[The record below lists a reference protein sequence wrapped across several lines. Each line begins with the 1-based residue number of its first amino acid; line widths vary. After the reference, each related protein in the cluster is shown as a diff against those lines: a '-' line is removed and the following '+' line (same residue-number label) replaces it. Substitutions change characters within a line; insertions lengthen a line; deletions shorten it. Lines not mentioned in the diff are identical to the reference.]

1 MPSAHSPASPLL
13 TPRAPAASR
22 HPARR
27 QTLLTL
33 AALGSMAQHARA
45 LSPRPEPAA
54 LMKAG
59 RYQPGQPVDDFL
71 VSEKLDGVRARWDG
85 QQLWTRS
92 GRRIAAPPGFT
103 DGWPL
108 LPLDGELWAGRGQFQ
123 RAVAAVRDGAD
134 RQVWADLRLMVF
146 DTPDP
151 VRPFGGPDG
160 RLALLREA
168 LATPPHA
175 SPAGVQALP
184 QHPVK
189 SLADLQTWLDEVVA
203 AGGEGLMLHRASNR
217 YRSGRSND
225 LLKYKPFLD
234 AEARVVQILPGKGQ
248 WQGLAGAL
256 LVQTTDGHR
265 LRLGTGLSEAQR
277 HQPPPVGSW
286 VSFRY
291 QGLHP
296 GGMPRFASFLRVIPD
311 IDL

>member
-1 MPSAHSPASPLL
+1 MPSASFLPPALG
-13 TPRAPAASR
+13 PAAVSR

-27 QTLLTL
+27 QTLLAL
-33 AALGSMAQHARA
+33 AALGSMAPQARA
-45 LSPRPEPAA
+45 LSPQPTPGP

-59 RYQPGQPVDDFL
+59 RYQAGQPVEGFL

-92 GRRIAAPPGFT
+92 GRRIHAPAEFT
-103 DGWPL
+103 VGWPSL
-108 LPLDGELWAGRGQFQ
+108 ALDGELWAGRGQFL
-123 RAVAAVRDGAD
+123 RAVAAVREGAGSEA
-134 RQVWADLRLMVF
+134 WAGLRLMVF

-160 RLALLREA
+160 RLALLQAA
-168 LATPPHA
+168 LAAPRPPA
-175 SPAGVQALP
+175 PTGPTGLQALP
-184 QHPVK
+184 QHPV
-189 SLADLQTWLDEVVA
+189 SSTADLQSWLDEVVA
-203 AGGEGLMLHRASNR
+203 AGGEGLMLHRTSNL

-265 LRLGTGLSEAQR
+265 LRLGSGLSEAQR
-277 HQPPPVGSW
+277 HEPPPVGSW

-296 GGMPRFASFLRVIPD
+296 GGMPRFASFVRVIPD

>member
-1 MPSAHSPASPLL
+1 
-13 TPRAPAASR
+13 
-22 HPARR
+22 
-27 QTLLTL
+27 
-33 AALGSMAQHARA
+33 
-45 LSPRPEPAA
+45 
-54 LMKAG
+54 MKAG
-59 RYQPGQPVDDFL
+59 RYQAGQPVDGFL

-92 GRRIAAPPGFT
+92 GRRILAPADFT
-103 DGWPL
+103 AGWPS
-108 LPLDGELWAGRGQFQ
+108 LPLDGELWAGRGQFL
-123 RAVAAVRDGAD
+123 RAVAAVREGAGSEA
-134 RQVWADLRLMVF
+134 WAGLRLMVF

-160 RLALLREA
+160 RLALLQET
-168 LATPPHA
+168 LAAPRSSTPTGPT
-175 SPAGVQALP
+175 GLQALP
-184 QHPVK
+184 QHPV
-189 SLADLQTWLDEVVA
+189 SSSADLQSWLDEVVA
-203 AGGEGLMLHRASNR
+203 AGGEGLMLHRASNL
-217 YRSGRSND
+217 YSSGRSND

-265 LRLGTGLSEAQR
+265 LRLGSGLSEAQR
-277 HQPPPVGSW
+277 REPPPVGSW

-296 GGMPRFASFLRVIPD
+296 GGMPRFASFVRVIPD

>member
-1 MPSAHSPASPLL
+1 MPSASFLPPACG
-13 TPRAPAASR
+13 PAAVSR

-27 QTLLTL
+27 QTLLAL
-33 AALGSMAQHARA
+33 AALGSMAPQARA
-45 LSPRPEPAA
+45 LSPQPAPGP

-59 RYQPGQPVDDFL
+59 RYQAGQPVDGFL

-92 GRRIAAPPGFT
+92 GRRILAPADFT
-103 DGWPL
+103 AGWPS
-108 LPLDGELWAGRGQFQ
+108 LPLDGELWAGRGQFL
-123 RAVAAVRDGAD
+123 RAVAAVREGAGSEA
-134 RQVWADLRLMVF
+134 WAGLRLMVF

-151 VRPFGGPDG
+151 VRPFGGPNG
-160 RLALLREA
+160 RLALLQETLTAPR
-168 LATPPHA
+168 A
-175 SPAGVQALP
+175 SAPTGLQALP
-184 QHPVK
+184 QHPV
-189 SLADLQTWLDEVVA
+189 SSSADLQSWLDEVVA
-203 AGGEGLMLHRASNR
+203 AGGEGLMLHRASNL

-265 LRLGTGLSEAQR
+265 LRLGSGLSEAQR
-277 HQPPPVGSW
+277 REPPPVGSW

-296 GGMPRFASFLRVIPD
+296 GGMPRFASFVRVIPD

>member
-1 MPSAHSPASPLL
+1 MPPALPTAFPLKPP
-13 TPRAPAASR
+13 TAGSC

-33 AALGSMAQHARA
+33 AALGALAQPAAA
-45 LSPRPEPAA
+45 LSPKPGLGP

-59 RYQPGQPVDDFL
+59 RYQAGQPTEGFL

-85 QQLWTRS
+85 RQLWTRS
-92 GRRIAAPPGFT
+92 GHRIAAPDDFT
-103 DGWPL
+103 AGWPV
-108 LPLDGELWAGRGQFQ
+108 LPLDGELWAGRGQFL
-123 RAVAAVRDGAD
+123 RSVAAVRAGAD
-134 RQVWADLRLMVF
+134 RDAWHGLHLMVF

-160 RLALLREA
+160 RLAMLQAGLS
-168 LATPPHA
+168 AT
-175 SPAGVQALP
+175 STDTLQALP
-184 QHPVK
+184 QRTVASPER
-189 SLADLQTWLDEVVA
+189 LQDWLDEVVA
-203 AGGEGLMLHRASNR
+203 AGGEGLMLHRASNL

-225 LLKYKPFLD
+225 LLKHKPFLD

-265 LRLGTGLSEAQR
+265 LRLGSGLSEAQR
-277 HQPPPVGSW
+277 RDPPPVGSW

-311 IDL
+311 IKL